1 MEWTTVIVT
10 NVVPSTKSAFG
21 VREDTGEQ
29 VFIPPSVSRA
39 MKIEIGDIVNAKLVP
54 NNEQNGRAGSRTPV
68 PWFAPLVARSIEDL
82 TDPDEVKEQL
92 LGFDYPVSTEDA
104 GISSAAL
111 QQAYEAGQ
119 IVKIIVMPH
128 PDQERVI
135 MWAADMGRV

>member
-39 MKIEIGDIVNAKLVP
+39 MKLEISDIVHAKLVP
-54 NNEQNGRAGSRTPV
+54 NNEQNGRSGSRTPV
-68 PWFAPLVARSIEDL
+68 PWFAPLATRSIEDIV
-82 TDPDEVKEQL
+82 DPVEVKEQL
-92 LGFDYPVSTEDA
+92 LGFEYPATTEDT
-104 GISSAAL
+104 GISSSAL
-111 QQAYEAGQ
+111 QNAYESGH

-135 MWAADMGRV
+135 MWAADMDRV